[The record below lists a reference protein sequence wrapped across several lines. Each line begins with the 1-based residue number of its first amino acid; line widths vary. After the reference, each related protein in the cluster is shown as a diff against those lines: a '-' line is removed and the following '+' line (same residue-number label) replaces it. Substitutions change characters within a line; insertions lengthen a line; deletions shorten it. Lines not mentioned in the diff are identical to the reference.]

1 MKFLRHTIVIFFC
14 ASIHAFAEN
23 PMVTDDAG
31 TLDKGGKKI
40 EGGFTKV
47 SSERGGGLG
56 FGFAPTEDVELGLTY
71 QRLRDSSIPATANI
85 AGVSAKWIPFKSGV
99 MTAGLKVEHAR
110 ARASGGGDAD
120 ATTAWAL
127 TTWRFQGGYV
137 LHANLGRSFTPGS
150 DTNKI
155 AIGGELPVREGV
167 QITGDVYRATG
178 ATDTGL
184 QLGVR
189 WEVQKGLKL
198 SAAAGRAEK
207 ENTLFAGFSW
217 EF

>member
-1 MKFLRHTIVIFFC
+1 MNRLSLAVATLFC
-14 ASIHAFAEN
+14 ISMPAFAEN

-40 EGGFTKV
+40 EGVFTKV

-56 FGFAPTEDVELGLTY
+56 FGFAPIEDVELGLTY

-99 MTAGLKVEHAR
+99 MTAGLKIEHTR
-110 ARASGGGDAD
+110 ARVSGGGDAD

-127 TTWRFQGGYV
+127 ATWRFEGGYV
-137 LHANLGRSFTPGS
+137 LHANLGRAFTSGS
-150 DTNKI
+150 DVNKF
-155 AIGGELPVREGV
+155 AVGGEIPIMEGV

-178 ATDTGL
+178 SSDTGL

-198 SAAAGRAEK
+198 SAAAGRVEK